1 MCARAFVLVH
11 VCVCVKQITSWSFIT
26 RVACLQI
33 WNHPDVLYEAL
44 QKENLASEQD
54 LDLDD
59 ITPTSSSTTPSATG
73 ATSTGAAQGSAVP
86 SQEPKPL
93 EAPPPLGGLSLN
105 QLQERANQVI
115 TYEWVRRRTTHFT
128 VFIIFVFYHQCKFI
142 INYTEQRLNTE
153 VSFTHVLPSA
163 KQQTELPASY
173 QLICPG

>member
-1 MCARAFVLVH
+1 M
-11 VCVCVKQITSWSFIT
+11 
-26 RVACLQI
+26 
-33 WNHPDVLYEAL
+33 LYEAL

-59 ITPTSSSTTPSATG
+59 VTPTSSSTTTSAAG
-73 ATSTGAAQGSAVP
+73 ATSTGAARGSPVP

-128 VFIIFVFYHQCKFI
+128 VFIIFVFYHQCKCMMLKLH
-142 INYTEQRLNTE
+142 R
-153 VSFTHVLPSA
+153 A
-163 KQQTELPASY
+163 KVKY
-173 QLICPG
+173 